1 MRGARHGPEA
11 NWRKSTQGSAETWR
25 IGLAMRVSDL
35 GTIYGPKAEINP

>member
-11 NWRKSTQGSAETWR
+11 NWRVSTQDFGRDRR

-35 GTIYGPKAEINP
+35 GIIYGPKAEINP